1 MIIMILNDAAVAKQ
15 RAFERAYMFAEPYSG
30 FVNGCS
36 LQTVD
41 FLREIHGYSAVS
53 GRPENLCL
61 YVFLERPL
69 SHGMHYPKEFDG
81 MPVIAR
87 VVGEIREEEPIYESR
102 DEV

>member
-36 LQTVD
+36 LQTIG
-41 FLREIHGYSAVS
+41 FLREIHGDAAVS
-53 GRPENLCL
+53 GRPEDLCL

-69 SHGMHYPKEFDG
+69 PHGTHYPREFDS
-81 MPVIAR
+81 MPIIVR
-87 VVGEIREEEPIYESR
+87 VVGELREEEPIYEDIKR
-102 DEV
+102 D

>member
-1 MIIMILNDAAVAKQ
+1 MINNEVVAKQ

-41 FLREIHGYSAVS
+41 FLRRIHSDAVIS
-53 GRPENLCL
+53 GRPEDLCI

-69 SHGMHYPKEFDG
+69 PQGLSYPREFDEL
-81 MPVIAR
+81 PVVTK
-87 VVGEIREEEPIYESR
+87 VVGEIREEELIYESK
-102 DEV
+102 DES